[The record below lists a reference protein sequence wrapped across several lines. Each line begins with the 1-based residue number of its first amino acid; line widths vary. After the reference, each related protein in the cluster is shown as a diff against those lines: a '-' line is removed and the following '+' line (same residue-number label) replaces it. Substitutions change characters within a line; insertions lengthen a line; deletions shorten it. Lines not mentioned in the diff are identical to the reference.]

1 MGLSEF
7 VGNVCTVGVHVLIS
21 RPASLTAHGADRL
34 NPLVLNLNST
44 DHVETGT
51 CGMCV
56 SGGARDHY
64 RSVGCAE
71 HIA

>member
-21 RPASLTAHGADRL
+21 RAASLTAHGADRL

-51 CGMCV
+51 CGMCMC
-56 SGGARDHY
+56 R
-64 RSVGCAE
+64 AE
-71 HIA
+71 HVITIVLSAVQNT